1 MKLSRILFTLC
12 ALILAAWSGCDDN
25 SPPPVRQQTPPT
37 ARKELSEQVQT
48 QQPQLDKVPIA
59 APFET
64 PKGQLASGELRNFLP
79 ASIAGSPLE
88 SPSAG
93 RIRRSETTAWTRAS
107 GQYGTSGGNV
117 SISITDYGEAV
128 TDEIKKRYQPPFK
141 EVGLIVEKLT
151 TPGGDGF
158 RLYNEHD
165 KSGSAAIL
173 VNGRIGIEINVTN
186 YPSRDFDK
194 IINAIDAAG
203 LSKAASKK

>member
-1 MKLSRILFTLC
+1 MKFLRTYSILCGLV
-12 ALILAAWSGCDDN
+12 LAAWSGCDDN
-25 SPPPVRQQTPPT
+25 AQPPITRQEPQQ
-37 ARKELSEQVQT
+37 ARKELPKQEQT
-48 QQPQLDKVPIA
+48 QQPQLDKVPIVT
-59 APFET
+59 PFET
-64 PKGQLASGELRNFLP
+64 PKGQLKPNELQNFLP

-88 SPSAG
+88 SPSTG
-93 RIRRSETTAWTRAS
+93 RIRRSEITAWTRAS

-117 SISITDYGEAV
+117 SISITDYGETV
-128 TDEIKKRYQPPFK
+128 TDDIIKRYLPPFK

-173 VNGRIGIEINVTN
+173 VNGRIGVEINVTN